1 MGLGVLPV
9 PAQAPTEGTP
19 PPPVIAKDAILQ
31 SLGTDEIV
39 FACRQVGDDPHWYAN
54 FSYYAADPNRK
65 AYRSQGRLCKLNVRT
80 GEVQTLLDDPQGT
93 IRDPQVHYDGQK
105 ILFSYRKGGTD
116 NFLLYEINADGS
128 NLKQITEGPY
138 DDIEP
143 CYLPD
148 GGLVFASS
156 RCRRWVNCWLT
167 QVANLYRSNGDGS
180 NIQPISANLEQENTP
195 WVLPD
200 GRILYQ
206 RWEYIDRSQVHY
218 HHLWTTNP
226 DGTGQMVWYGNLQAG
241 TVMIGAKPVPG
252 SSEVLAIFSQGHGS
266 REHAGAP
273 TLVTPKSGPDETG
286 SARTVIQNNEYR
298 DPYPLNSELFMAAIH
313 HRLQV
318 FNRKGE
324 VQEIYSLPPEWSNQG
339 VWLHEPRPLRS
350 RPRERVIPSRVDV
363 EKTTGRFILSDVYMG
378 RRMDGIRRGE
388 IKKLLIVESLPKQI
402 NYTGGMEPLSYG
414 GTFTLERI
422 LGTVPV
428 EEDGSAVFDAPAV
441 RSLFFIA
448 LDENDNSLKR
458 MQSFTSVMPGE
469 TNSCVGCHEQ
479 RTRAVVNSGRPTL
492 QALDRE
498 PSRIEPVA
506 GIPDVF
512 DFPRDIQPIL
522 DRHCVACHNSEK
534 REGGLVLTGD
544 RGPLYSHSYY
554 NLFTHD
560 QIADGRNRPESNK
573 PPRSIGAT
581 ASPLM
586 DKIGEPGRKNHHGV
600 QLEPAERKK
609 IRYWIE
615 VGGPY
620 PGTYAALGS
629 GMIGGYSENNMDR
642 SDLEWPAVKA
652 ALDVVD
658 RRCASCHTDQRLLPH
673 SATDERSLPPWEA
686 RMGDPRL
693 RYRFTRHIVYNLTRP
708 EMSSLLL
715 APLAASTTGTLGV
728 NSGYGICQE
737 SREEVRTVAPSG
749 EGAAA
754 TTETVKVLQPVFKD
768 TRDPDYQK
776 LLAAIVETKK
786 RLDTLKRFDM
796 PGFQPPAPYVRELK
810 RYGIL
815 PTDLPADAPIDFY
828 KTDRAYWDS
837 FVWKPFSATEP

>member
-1 MGLGVLPV
+1 
-9 PAQAPTEGTP
+9 
-19 PPPVIAKDAILQ
+19 
-31 SLGTDEIV
+31 
-39 FACRQVGDDPHWYAN
+39 VGDDPHWYAN
-54 FSYYAADPNRK
+54 FSYYAADTARK
-65 AYRSQGRLCKLNVRT
+65 AYRSLGRLCKLNVRT
-80 GEVQTLLDDPQGT
+80 GEVKTLLDDPQGS

-105 ILFSYRKGGTD
+105 ILFSWRKANTD
-116 NFLLYEINADGS
+116 NYHLYEINTDGS
-128 NLKQITEGPY
+128 NLKQLTDGPY
-138 DDIEP
+138 DDLEP
-143 CYLPD
+143 IYLPD
-148 GGLVFASS
+148 GGLVFTSS

-167 QVANLYRSNGDGS
+167 QVAILHRSDADGS
-180 NIQPISANLEQENTP
+180 NIRPISANLEQENTP
-195 WVLPD
+195 WLLPD

-226 DGTGQMVWYGNLQAG
+226 DGTSQMVWYGNLQTG
-241 TVMIGAKPVPG
+241 TLMIDAKPVPG
-252 SSEVLAIFSQGHGS
+252 TGEILSIFSPGHGS
-266 REHAGAP
+266 KEHAGSP
-273 TLVTPKSGPDETG
+273 TLVTPKSGPDDTG
-286 SARTVIQNNEYR
+286 SAKTVIPNNDYR
-298 DPYPLNSELFMAAIH
+298 DPYPLSADLFMAAIQNNIH
-313 HRLQV
+313 V

-324 VQEIYSLPPEWSNQG
+324 VQGIYSLPEELSKQG
-339 VWLHEPRPLRS
+339 VWVHEPRPI
-350 RPRERVIPSRVDV
+350 RPRPLEKVIPSRVDL
-363 EKTTGRFILSDVYMG
+363 EKPTGRFLLTDVYKG
-378 RRMDGIRRGE
+378 RRMEGINRGE

-428 EEDGSAVFDAPAV
+428 EADGSAAFDAPAV

-479 RTRAVVNSGRPTL
+479 RTRTAVNTGRPSLLAL
-492 QALDRE
+492 QRG
-498 PSRIEPVA
+498 PSQIQPIE

-522 DRHCVACHNSEK
+522 DRHCVQCHKSEK

-554 NLFTHD
+554 NLFTRN
-560 QIADGRNRPESNK
+560 QIADGRNRAESNK

-586 DKIGEPGRKNHHGV
+586 DKIGEPGRKTHHGV
-600 QLEPAERKK
+600 QLEPAERKM

-615 VGGPY
+615 TGGPY
-620 PGTYAALGS
+620 PGTYAALGC
-629 GMIGGYSENNMDR
+629 GMIGGYNENKIDR

-658 RRCASCHTDQRLLPH
+658 RRCASCHTELRTLPK
-673 SATDERSLPPWEA
+673 SATDDRALPPWEA
-686 RMGDPRL
+686 CKGDPNERFK
-693 RYRFTRHIVYNLTRP
+693 FTRHILYNLTRP
-708 EMSSLLL
+708 EMSALLL
-715 APLAASTTGTLGV
+715 APLTSSTTGTLGV
-728 NSGYGICQE
+728 NSGYGLC
-737 SREEVRTVAPSG
+737 VAKDEG
-749 EGAAA
+749 EKKNEAKPGEAAVGTPEPPKA
-754 TTETVKVLQPVFKD
+754 RQSVFKN
-768 TRDPDYQK
+768 THDPDYQK
-776 LLAAIVETKK
+776 LLAAITETKQH
-786 RLDTLKRFDM
+786 LDTIKRFDM
-796 PGFQPPAPYVRELK
+796 PGFRPPAPYIRELK

-815 PTDLPADAPIDFY
+815 PADQPDDAPIDCY

-837 FVWKPFSATEP
+837 FVWKPVSATKP

>member
-1 MGLGVLPV
+1 TPP
-9 PAQAPTEGTP
+9 PAPTP
-19 PPPVIAKDAILQ
+19 PPPIISKETILQ
-31 SLGTDEIV
+31 NLGTDEIV

-54 FSYYAADPNRK
+54 FSYYAADTNRK

-80 GEVQTLLDDPQGT
+80 GEVKTLVDDPQGSV
-93 IRDPQVHYDGQK
+93 RDPQVHYDGQK
-105 ILFSYRKGGTD
+105 ILFSWRKANTD
-116 NFLLYEINADGS
+116 NYHLYEINTDGS
-128 NLKQITEGPY
+128 NLKQLTDGPY
-138 DDIEP
+138 DDLEP
-143 CYLPD
+143 TYLPD

-167 QVANLYRSNGDGS
+167 QVAILHRSDADGS
-180 NIQPISANLEQENTP
+180 NIRPISANLEQENTP
-195 WVLPD
+195 WLLPD

-241 TVMIGAKPVPG
+241 TLMIDAKPVPNTG
-252 SSEVLAIFSQGHGS
+252 EVLAIFSPGHGS
-266 REHAGAP
+266 KEHAGAP
-273 TLVTPKSGPDETG
+273 TLVTPKSGPDDAG
-286 SARTVIQNNEYR
+286 SAKTILQNNDYR
-298 DPYPLNSELFMAAIH
+298 DPYPLSPDLFMAAIQS
-313 HRLQV
+313 RLQV

-324 VQEIYSLPPEWSNQG
+324 VQEIYSLPEELSKQG
-339 VWLHEPRPLRS
+339 VWLHEPRPIRP
-350 RPRERVIPSRVDV
+350 RPREVVISPRVDL
-363 EKTTGRFILSDVYMG
+363 EKPTGRFILTDAYKG
-378 RRMDGIRRGE
+378 RRMEGINRGE
-388 IKKLLIVESLPKQI
+388 IKKLLLVESLPKQI

-414 GTFTLERI
+414 STFTLERI

-428 EEDGSAVFDAPAV
+428 EPDGSASFDAPAV

-479 RTRAVVNSGRPTL
+479 RTRTATNTGHASLLAL
-492 QALDRE
+492 QRE
-498 PSRIEPVA
+498 PSRIQPVE

-522 DRHCVACHNSEK
+522 DRHCVKCHSYEK
-534 REGGLVLTGD
+534 REGGIALTGD

-554 NLFTHD
+554 NLFIRD
-560 QIADGRNRPESNK
+560 QIADGRNQPTSNK

-586 DKIGEPGRKNHHGV
+586 DKIGEPGRQTHHGV
-600 QLEPAERKK
+600 QLDPAERKT

-615 VGGPY
+615 TGGPY

-629 GMIGGYSENNMDR
+629 GMIGGYAENKIDR

-658 RRCASCHTDQRLLPH
+658 RRCASCHTELRAIPK
-673 SATDERSLPPWEA
+673 SPTDERSLPPWEA
-686 RMGDPRL
+686 RMGDPKQ
-693 RYRFTRHIVYNLTRP
+693 RYKFNRHIVYNLTRP

-715 APLAASTTGTLGV
+715 APLASSTTGTLGV
-728 NSGYGICQE
+728 NAGYGLCMAK
-737 SREEVRTVAPSG
+737 EEEKKPEDGKPAAEPAVPPRKPSS
-749 EGAAA
+749 
-754 TTETVKVLQPVFKD
+754 VFKD

-776 LLAAIVETKK
+776 LLAAISETKQH
-786 RLDTLKRFDM
+786 LDALKRFDM
-796 PGFQPPAPYVRELK
+796 PGFRPPAPYIRELK

-815 PTDLPADAPIDFY
+815 PPDRPDEAPIDCY
-828 KTDRAYWDS
+828 KADRAYWDS
-837 FVWKPFSATEP
+837 FVWKPSSASKP